1 MRAYERLLTYV
12 KYGTASSETSG
23 QTPST
28 ESQFALAEALVRELK
43 SLGLADAAA
52 DDKCYVYATLPAT
65 PGKEDVPALGFIAHL
80 DTSPDFEGNGVSPR
94 LIPDYDGGDV
104 PLGTSGRVLHVSDF
118 PHLKAM
124 RGRTLIV
131 TDGETLLGADDKAGI
146 AEIMTM
152 LERLQTEHRP
162 HGKICVA
169 FTPDEEIGAGADH
182 FDVARFGAAAA
193 YTLDGDV
200 EGGIEY
206 ENFNAAA
213 AVVTVHG
220 FNIHPGDAKDKMIN
234 AGLVA
239 MELNALLPKGE
250 TPRDTSGYEG
260 FFHLTDMAGDVEK
273 ATLSYIIRDHDASS
287 FDRRQDALRA
297 ASDTINAKYGAG
309 TASVELREQYR
320 NMAEIIAEHKE
331 LIDRAVAA
339 TKAAGATPVIK
350 PIRGG
355 TDGARLSF
363 MGLPCPNLGTG
374 GHAYHGPFEHISAEG
389 MDIATDIICRLAEG

>member
-1 MRAYERLLTYV
+1 MRAYERLLAYV
-12 KYGTASSETSG
+12 RFGTASDEESG
-23 QTPST
+23 TVPST
-28 ESQFALAEALVRELK
+28 KSQFALAEALVNELK
-43 SLGLADAAA
+43 GLGLADAAV
-52 DDKCYVYATLPAT
+52 DDKCYVYATLSAT
-65 PGKEDVPALGFIAHL
+65 AGKEEVPALGFIAHL

-94 LIPDYDGGDV
+94 IIPDYDGGDV
-104 PLGTSGRVLHVSDF
+104 PLGTSGRVLRVSDF

-131 TDGETLLGADDKAGI
+131 TNGETLLGADDKAGI

-152 LERLQTEHRP
+152 LEILQKEKRP

-182 FDVARFGAAAA
+182 FDVERFGAVAA

-213 AVVTVHG
+213 AKVTVRG

-239 MELNALLPKGE
+239 MELNALLPAGE

-273 ATLSYIIRDHDASS
+273 ATLSYIIRDHDAEK
-287 FDRRQDALRA
+287 FDRRQAQLRA
-297 ASDTINAKYGAG
+297 ACDAINEKYGAG

-320 NMAEIIAEHKE
+320 NMAEIIAQHRE
-331 LIDRAVAA
+331 LIERAEAA
-339 TKAAGATPVIK
+339 TKAAGAVPVTK
-350 PIRGG
+350 PVRGG

-374 GHAYHGPFEHISAEG
+374 GHAYHGPFEHVTAEG

>member
-1 MRAYERLLTYV
+1 MRAYERLLAYV
-12 KYGTASSETSG
+12 RFGTASDEESG
-23 QTPST
+23 TVPST
-28 ESQFALAEALVRELK
+28 KSQFALAEALVNELK
-43 SLGLADAAA
+43 GLGLADAAV
-52 DDKCYVYATLPAT
+52 DDKCYVYATLSAT
-65 PGKEDVPALGFIAHL
+65 AGKEEVPALGFIAHL

-94 LIPDYDGGDV
+94 IIPDYDGGDV
-104 PLGTSGRVLHVSDF
+104 PLGTSGRVLRVSDF

-131 TDGETLLGADDKAGI
+131 TNGETLLGADDKAGI

-152 LERLQTEHRP
+152 LEIMKNETRP

-182 FDVARFGAAAA
+182 FDVERFGAVAA

-213 AVVTVHG
+213 AKVTVRG

-239 MELNALLPKGE
+239 MELNALLPAGE

-273 ATLSYIIRDHDASS
+273 ATLSYIIRDHDAEK
-287 FDRRQDALRA
+287 FDRRQAQLRA
-297 ASDTINAKYGAG
+297 ACDAINEKYGAG

-320 NMAEIIAEHKE
+320 NMAEIIAQHRE
-331 LIDRAVAA
+331 LIERAEAA
-339 TKAAGATPVIK
+339 TKAAGAVPVTK
-350 PIRGG
+350 PVRGG

-374 GHAYHGPFEHISAEG
+374 GHAYHGPFEHVTAEG

>member
-1 MRAYERLLTYV
+1 MRAYERLLAYV
-12 KYGTASSETSG
+12 RFDTASDEESG
-23 QTPST
+23 TVPST
-28 ESQFALAEALVRELK
+28 KSQFALAEALVNELK
-43 SLGLADAAA
+43 GLGLADAAV
-52 DDKCYVYATLPAT
+52 DDKCYVYATLSAT
-65 PGKEDVPALGFIAHL
+65 AGKEEVPALGFIAHL

-94 LIPDYDGGDV
+94 IIPDYDGGDV
-104 PLGTSGRVLHVSDF
+104 PLGTSGRVLRVSDF

-131 TDGETLLGADDKAGI
+131 TNGETLLGADDKAGI

-152 LERLQTEHRP
+152 LEIMKNEKRP

-182 FDVARFGAAAA
+182 FDVERFGAVAA

-213 AVVTVHG
+213 AKVTVRG

-239 MELNALLPKGE
+239 MELNALLPAGE

-273 ATLSYIIRDHDASS
+273 ATLSYIIRDHDAEK
-287 FDRRQDALRA
+287 FDRRQAQLRA
-297 ASDTINAKYGAG
+297 ACDAINEKYGAG

-320 NMAEIIAEHKE
+320 NMAEIIAQHRE
-331 LIDRAVAA
+331 LIERAEAA
-339 TKAAGATPVIK
+339 TKAAGAVPVTK
-350 PIRGG
+350 PVRGG

-374 GHAYHGPFEHISAEG
+374 GHAYHGPFEHVTAEG